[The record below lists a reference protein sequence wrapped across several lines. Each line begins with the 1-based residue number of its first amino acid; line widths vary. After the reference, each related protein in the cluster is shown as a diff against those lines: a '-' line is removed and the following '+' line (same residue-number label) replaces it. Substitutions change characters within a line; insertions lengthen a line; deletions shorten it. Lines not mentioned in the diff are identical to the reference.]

1 MIIPESDVAERSR
14 HEGRKSNGGI
24 VLLRQFTKSPL
35 FPLCQRGK
43 LLSPSLAKG
52 STRLTI
58 LSLSK
63 ERGEGRFSEQYV
75 YSIMDSLVFLKF
87 YNEVTYIGSYLHCD
101 RVAFH
106 LQHKDC
112 RFPLR
117 LTL

>member
-58 LSLSK
+58 LSMSK
-63 ERGEGRFSEQYV
+63 ERGSPRGVGNPTPQGEGRFSDQTAQHIRLA
-75 YSIMDSLVFLKF
+75 SRHKR
-87 YNEVTYIGSYLHCD
+87 YLSEYY
-101 RVAFH
+101 
-106 LQHKDC
+106 
-112 RFPLR
+112 
-117 LTL
+117 